1 MVVLLTD
8 LETFPLVEGFHVFS
22 PTRVQVGGVGWGG
35 VRIERFADTL
45 PFFFVL
51 PAFDIATLNMMS
63 KVRVV
68 SRNRKTCYLLFTV
81 NILQH
86 STLNISIITFLKW
99 FFAIRFAQ
107 SLKKWNRVGFE

>member
-45 PFFFVL
+45 PFFVL

-68 SRNRKTCYLLFTV
+68 SRNRKTCYLLSTV

-86 STLNISIITFLKW
+86 STLNIPNIKVLNVFLQY
-99 FFAIRFAQ
+99 ALL
-107 SLKKWNRVGFE
+107 SH